1 MPAHAT
7 IYSFPCLSL
16 FLFVPINDPKP
27 TVFPSAGTTLVGGV
41 VDAAPPV
48 VVVAAVVVA
57 VLPVVVPAAYNLLLS
72 IISPFGE

>member
-1 MPAHAT
+1 
-7 IYSFPCLSL
+7 
-16 FLFVPINDPKP
+16 
-27 TVFPSAGTTLVGGV
+27 VGGV

-48 VVVAAVVVA
+48 GVVAAVVVA